1 MYIFKGGFPIEDGAL
16 HGPNGR
22 YFLPVIST
30 GEGKK
35 LTFWGAVILAISVV
49 IVVVIALLGSN
60 WLSEDY
66 SEVLTD
72 YADYIGDTK
81 EEVLRSLELEASDMT
96 MLSPGE
102 YAVPKQI
109 KLYNVDFD
117 LVLYFHEDDQLLRGY
132 GYQTRYQADPE
143 TAAKHVSRF
152 VNKLGYKKTDGEILT
167 LEEADLVEDFA
178 AKEEFHLSQ
187 SWNLTPGANAV
198 TSPISLYLSR
208 MENSDDWP
216 GRVAGLL
223 AIPAAWYRDLD
234 VSYDPHRQILSIL
247 LRYGAEA
254 RRTGVVGKR

>member
-1 MYIFKGGFPIEDGAL
+1 MYTPKGPFPVEDGAL
-16 HGPNGR
+16 HGPHGR
-22 YFLPVIST
+22 YFMPVIST

-35 LTFWGAVILAISVV
+35 LTLWGAVILALSVV
-49 IVVVIALLGSN
+49 TVVVVALLGSN

-81 EEVLRSLELEASDMT
+81 EEVLRSLGLEASDMT
-96 MLSPGE
+96 LLSPGE
-102 YAVPKQI
+102 YAVPEQI

-117 LVLYFHEDDQLLRGY
+117 LVLYFDEDDQLLRGY

-143 TAAKHVSRF
+143 IAAKHVSRF
-152 VNKLGYKKTDGEILT
+152 VNKLGYKKTDGET
-167 LEEADLVEDFA
+167 LVLEKTELVKGFV
-178 AKEEFHLSQ
+178 AKEEFHLRQ

-198 TSPISLYLSR
+198 TSPISLYLAR

-234 VSYDPHRQILSIL
+234 VSYDPHRQIVSIQ

-254 RRTGVVGKR
+254 RRTGVVGER